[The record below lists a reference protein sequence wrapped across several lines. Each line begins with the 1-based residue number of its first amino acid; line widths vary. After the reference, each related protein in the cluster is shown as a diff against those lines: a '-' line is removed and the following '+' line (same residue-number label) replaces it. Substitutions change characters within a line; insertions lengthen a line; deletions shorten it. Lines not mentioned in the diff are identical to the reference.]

1 MLRLLTIAFLFLF
14 KTALAQLHGVY
25 TISYKFPPS
34 STNYRSINAAVA
46 DMVTGTRTDT
56 TVFNNGPG
64 VNSHVVFLIDSGIY
78 NERVK
83 VPPISG
89 ATDTSTITF
98 DGGINNATT
107 RIISFEANTGD
118 TAYTFL
124 IAGAS
129 YIRVKNVS
137 VQSTGAYA
145 NTVQMLS
152 GTKNIVIKNCIIKPY
167 TATTKQANLTQN
179 YGIAFSNTLAVTSNG
194 KFDSICIDSNYF
206 SGPRFGIQIL
216 CSASNPSYNIRITNN
231 FFDNVSG
238 TAININN
245 TNGVKIQNNNI
256 VLSMDAS
263 TAINLNGCK
272 SVAVYP
278 LTINCNKIYGF
289 TQHGINLNTCNI
301 SSAYPAFIIN
311 NYVKSGVYN
320 QTMGGI
326 NIGTAGCHNT
336 KIYHNTVVIDNNNQ
350 DNSSA
355 CMKVSNGSQ
364 LDIRNNQFIVSN
376 GQSLAVPLY
385 INTPSNISY
394 LDYNNYFKKD
404 VGTGNLIYLGAWYN
418 AANYRYAAGFDS
430 NAYDKDPIIIN
441 EYKTRRQC
449 LTGILTSV
457 DMDIEGQ
464 TRNSIQPT
472 LGAYEIYAKPN
483 DLGIVKLLSP
493 LPPINFGLNDVKCL
507 VYNFGLN
514 DIKNFNVSYIY
525 NGGSVISRFVTDTA
539 KACDTLT
546 VSFSTA
552 QRINISGGDSL
563 LKTFTSLALDSN
575 KTNDTLYRFFA
586 TALNGT
592 YTIGSAPANFPSINS
607 AVTALNTRGVSGRVI
622 FNIKPGTYYEQIVLG
637 NISGVSAINT
647 VTFKSLSNNKDSVT
661 IRYSPTLSS
670 TNYVVNLSGSAYI
683 NLKYLTIKNDNAS
696 FGTVVLLSSG
706 NYMDTIQN
714 CLITTV
720 NVSSGLSQFSLI
732 RSISSD
738 SFIYILDNLLLN
750 GSKGINFDILVN
762 NYNQLHIYRNTLL
775 NNALGVFIRQS
786 KNVFINANIIN
797 NQFSYRSFN
806 GIYLQSVLNSYFSIA
821 YNKIY
826 IVHDLGYVDKV
837 IPQKGSNGITVVEAK
852 MDTFN
857 PAKIYNNVVNITK
870 SGTSII
876 DNNGPS
882 HAANALTIV
891 WSNNIDIYFN
901 TFNVDLYY
909 SSPSGGYA
917 GTVYFNNPSVTLS
930 CYKLIFKNN
939 VVSNLAD
946 TAVTIKWVIAWDAGN
961 FISCNADYDL
971 YYSHGLSYSPAAY
984 SYFLTSYRTYQST
997 RGYDSNSVISHPCYI
1012 DSINNLQPN
1021 PVNPYSWYLNGMG
1034 THKIDLQYDIDS
1046 NQRPINRVNGAPDIG
1061 AYEFTPYVSPPDIFP
1076 VASTGNALQH
1086 NFVAFA
1092 DTIAKIIW
1100 PNTWSIPSGYALKY
1114 YPGMFPNISNNY
1126 GRMNSVF
1133 SFSDTN
1139 TFYSFDLELKY
1150 RKPQLGNIANESSLK
1165 IANKVVSSSPWST
1178 LTTSTVDSVYRVLKI
1193 SGYSNLGKFSATDQN
1208 NPMPIKLINLA
1219 GVKQN
1224 KDVLLFW
1231 QTAWEQNSSHFILE
1245 YSYDAKNFFVL
1256 TKIKAAGNSTTL
1268 NKYNF
1273 IHTNAFNKNVE
1284 EIFYRLK
1291 MFDLDGAYEHSNTI
1305 RISNTDAPEASVF
1318 PNPFTDNFTVRLIS
1332 QKPSTAEIEL
1342 FDLNGK
1348 RVYFYTYQTEE
1359 GLNNIKLAPQIQNG
1373 MYFLKLTV
1381 DSKTTFYKILKY

>member
-1 MLRLLTIAFLFLF
+1 MLRLLTIAFLLLF
-14 KTALAQLHGVY
+14 KTAFAQLNGVY
-25 TISYKFPPS
+25 TISHKFPAS
-34 STNYRSINAAVA
+34 ATNYRSFNAAVA
-46 DMVTGTRTDT
+46 DMATGTRTDT
-56 TVFNNGPG
+56 SGFNNGPG

-78 NERVK
+78 NERVR
-83 VPPISG
+83 VPSISG

-137 VQSTGAYA
+137 VQSTGAFA

-152 GTKNIVIKNCIIKPY
+152 GTKNIQVKNCIIKPY
-167 TATTKQANLTQN
+167 TATSKQANLTQN
-179 YGIAFSNTLAVTSNG
+179 YGIAFSNTLAVSSNG
-194 KFDSICIDSNYF
+194 KFDSIYIDSNYF
-206 SGPRFGIQIL
+206 SSPRFGIQIL
-216 CSASNPSYNIRITNN
+216 CSASNPSYNIQIINN

-245 TNGVKIQNNNI
+245 TNGIKIQNNSI
-256 VLSMDAS
+256 YLSMDGSAG
-263 TAINLNGCK
+263 INLNTCK
-272 SVAVYP
+272 SAAVYP

-289 TQHGINLNTCNI
+289 TQYGINLNTCNI
-301 SSAYPAFIIN
+301 GSTYPAFIIN
-311 NYVKSGVYN
+311 NYAKSGMYN
-320 QTMGGI
+320 QTTGGI
-326 NIGTAGCHNT
+326 NIGTSGCYNV
-336 KIYHNTVVIDNNNQ
+336 KIWHNTVVIDNNNQ

-376 GQSLAVPLY
+376 SQSLAVPLY

-418 AANYRYAAGFDS
+418 ASNYRYAAGFDS
-430 NAYDKDPIIIN
+430 NAYDKDPIILN

-449 LTGILTSV
+449 LTGIPIGV
-457 DMDIEGQ
+457 DLDIEGQ

-493 LPPINFGLNDVKCL
+493 SAPINFGLNDVRCM

-514 DIKNFNVSYIY
+514 NIRNFNVSYIY
-525 NGGSVISRFVTDTA
+525 NGGSVVSRFVTDTA
-539 KACDTLT
+539 KVCDTLT

-592 YTIGSAPANFPSINS
+592 YTIGSAPANFTSINS

-637 NISGVSAINT
+637 NISGISAINT

-661 IRYSPTLSS
+661 IRYSPTLS
-670 TNYVVNLSGSAYI
+670 TNNYVVNLSGSAYI

-696 FGTVVLLSSG
+696 FGTVVLLSNG
-706 NYMDTIQN
+706 NFMDTIQN
-714 CLITTV
+714 CYISTV
-720 NVSSGLSQFSLI
+720 NLSSSSNQFSLI
-732 RSISSD
+732 RSISND
-738 SFIYILDNLLLN
+738 SFIYVLDNSLIN
-750 GSKGINFDILVN
+750 GSKGLSFYNGHPSTLLPYPS
-762 NYNQLHIYRNTLL
+762 NYAEIHIYRNFFL
-775 NNALGVFIRQS
+775 NSKFGISISQS
-786 KNVFINANIIN
+786 KNVYIHSNIFN
-797 NQFSYRSFN
+797 NQYSSFYYF
-806 GIYLQSVLNSYFSIA
+806 GIHFDRVIDFFSIKN
-821 YNKIY
+821 NKIY
-826 IVHDLGYVDKV
+826 STDFVSGYGIVISY
-837 IPQKGSNGITVVEAK
+837 AR
-852 MDTFN
+852 MDSFN
-857 PAKIYNNVVNITK
+857 HSIIYNNIVDLYRTA
-870 SGTSII
+870 SII
-876 DNNGPS
+876 DNTLQMG
-882 HAANALTIV
+882 ARALQLTA
-891 WSNNIDIYFN
+891 SGNIDIYNN
-901 TFNVDLYY
+901 TLNTNICNSESMVAFFYT
-909 SSPSGGYA
+909 S
-917 GTVYFNNPSVTLS
+917 TLS
-930 CYKLIFKNN
+930 GSEIYNVTFDNN
-939 VVSNLAD
+939 VVTNFAD
-946 TAVTIKWVIAWDAGN
+946 TANTLPCLMTYMGPGSFNSSVM
-961 FISCNADYDL
+961 DYNL
-971 YYSHGLSYSPAAY
+971 YYTKHIGSSSSAYNSFLSSFRSHQA
-984 SYFLTSYRTYQST
+984 T
-997 RGYDSNSVISHPCYI
+997 RGYDSNSVISHPCYT

-1092 DTIAKIIW
+1092 DTIAKVTW
-1100 PNTWSIPSGYALKY
+1100 PNSWSMPIGGYSLKY
-1114 YPGMFPNISNNY
+1114 FPGMFPNISNNY